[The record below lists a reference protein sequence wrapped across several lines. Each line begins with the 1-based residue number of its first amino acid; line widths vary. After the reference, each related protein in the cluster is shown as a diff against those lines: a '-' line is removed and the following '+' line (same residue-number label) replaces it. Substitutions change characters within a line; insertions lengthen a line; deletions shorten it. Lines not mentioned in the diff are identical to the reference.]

1 MDVIDNT
8 TQEFI
13 TGSELPSPDYRNMT
27 IGPLALDTYYE
38 VTLSA
43 LSVFC
48 QGVAVIPVS
57 AEKEIHL
64 IPNLPVFF
72 FVVDR
77 PRFNPTTAM
86 AGVTTR

>member
-43 LSVFC
+43 LSSFC
-48 QGVAVIPVS
+48 Q
-57 AEKEIHL
+57 
-64 IPNLPVFF
+64 
-72 FVVDR
+72 R
-77 PRFNPTTAM
+77 
-86 AGVTTR
+86 